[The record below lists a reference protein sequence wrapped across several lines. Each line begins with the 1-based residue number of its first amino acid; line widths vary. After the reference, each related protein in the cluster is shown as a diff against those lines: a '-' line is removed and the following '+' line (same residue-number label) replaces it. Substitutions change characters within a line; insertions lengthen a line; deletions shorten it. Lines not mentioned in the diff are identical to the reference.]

1 MVGTEHEQEL
11 ERYRPPA
18 PSAKSPRLDSCF
30 VTFHREKGK
39 KIFYSAEGKRHLED
53 MLDDF
58 FKERGKLINLI
69 QLEIIKFFEQSRT
82 IDILSV
88 MLVESSVYFKVS

>member
-1 MVGTEHEQEL
+1 
-11 ERYRPPA
+11 
-18 PSAKSPRLDSCF
+18 
-30 VTFHREKGK
+30 
-39 KIFYSAEGKRHLED
+39 

-58 FKERGKLINLI
+58 FKERGKLINLIQLFIGNEKLIDKI

>member
-1 MVGTEHEQEL
+1 
-11 ERYRPPA
+11 
-18 PSAKSPRLDSCF
+18 
-30 VTFHREKGK
+30 
-39 KIFYSAEGKRHLED
+39 

-69 QLEIIKFFEQSRT
+69 QLFIGNEKLIDKIQPEIIKFFEQSRT

>member
-1 MVGTEHEQEL
+1 
-11 ERYRPPA
+11 
-18 PSAKSPRLDSCF
+18 
-30 VTFHREKGK
+30 
-39 KIFYSAEGKRHLED
+39 

-69 QLEIIKFFEQSRT
+69 QMFIGNEKLIDKIQPEIIKFFEQSRT

-88 MLVESSVYFKVS
+88 MLVKEWGSLEN